1 MARYQKK
8 KDFGL
13 GKATQK
19 EKATARKM
27 ANMAQGKPPS
37 SGGKKLSS
45 AMYTWAKTNMSKL
58 KSPTKAQKKIFDQY
72 KAMKAAGDN
81 PTNPKPKAKA
91 AAKPAKPPAP
101 PKPSKPAARKSKL
114 GAAVLEMGG
123 SNVKKSAQKSKP
135 AAKKPEA
142 KKVKGSRRRYSGG
155 TRTQTNVGQALTN
168 FAKSVDKTLKL
179 THKKGDTKKVGN
191 KTYRWNGKKWQLLNR
206 PF

>member
-81 PTNPKPKAKA
+81 PANPKPKPKAKA
-91 AAKPAKPPAP
+91 VAKPAKPPAP
-101 PKPSKPAARKSKL
+101 PKPSAKANRGSGRDGKFGTGTYGQGRPSDAKS
-114 GAAVLEMGG
+114 
-123 SNVKKSAQKSKP
+123 
-135 AAKKPEA
+135 AKKPQT
-142 KKVKGSRRRYSGG
+142 KKVKGSRRRYTGG
-155 TRTQTNVGQALTN
+155 TRTKTNVGQALTN